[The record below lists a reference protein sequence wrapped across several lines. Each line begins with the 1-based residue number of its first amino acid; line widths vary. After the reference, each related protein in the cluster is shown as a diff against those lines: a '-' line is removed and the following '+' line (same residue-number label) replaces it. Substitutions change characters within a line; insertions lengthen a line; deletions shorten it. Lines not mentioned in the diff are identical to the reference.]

1 VERLTPEQIRLLEEL
16 RELRDTGIL
25 TVEEFEFQVAKVLGR
40 PQVVEPIP
48 LVEEPLAPKEPEE
61 TAVAV
66 NLDEAQ
72 QVEQSDVAN
81 VVLVPDTSH
90 ESELLEYE
98 LVEPGFSDEGEN
110 LVEENQVAEPPSISD
125 TSALPIVETE
135 PQQNSSSRHSS
146 SRRKILIGT
155 TVGLALVAV
164 IVLVALGGGK
174 SDSTSSQIIE
184 NTSIVTQSTTP
195 VTTKAPTA
203 STTTTTEAIPTTTY
217 EVLQCPYTRVIEA
230 IDGKIVTPEG
240 ITFEILPTTYKS
252 IAIRDGYSVSVDEYV
267 PYKFG
272 HIEVTN
278 STNFRLRIGMEVQSS
293 WANGSSRGQWGPD
306 EGRGFLNGF
315 ETLVIRVPSGVYNVY
330 SEFPINDVHLK
341 MISAT
346 IKYLCP

>member
-1 VERLTPEQIRLLEEL
+1 
-16 RELRDTGIL
+16 
-25 TVEEFEFQVAKVLGR
+25 
-40 PQVVEPIP
+40 
-48 LVEEPLAPKEPEE
+48 
-61 TAVAV
+61 
-66 NLDEAQ
+66 
-72 QVEQSDVAN
+72 
-81 VVLVPDTSH
+81 
-90 ESELLEYE
+90 
-98 LVEPGFSDEGEN
+98 
-110 LVEENQVAEPPSISD
+110 
-125 TSALPIVETE
+125 
-135 PQQNSSSRHSS
+135 
-146 SRRKILIGT
+146 
-155 TVGLALVAV
+155 
-164 IVLVALGGGK
+164 
-174 SDSTSSQIIE
+174 
-184 NTSIVTQSTTP
+184 
-195 VTTKAPTA
+195 
-203 STTTTTEAIPTTTY
+203 
-217 EVLQCPYTRVIEA
+217 VLQCPYTRVIEA

-330 SEFPINDVHLK
+330 SEFPINDFHLK